1 MSQLRPLFGE
11 DYVNACGFNEET
23 VQLEKGYSSISFP
36 SQVERRLTS
45 SAALLEDAN
54 DVKGLCKALHITEK
68 EMLTLQLNGLKNF
81 GTLVKFIRDN
91 VTTKTLVCSLYI
103 ITHELETKDSNPT
116 EKHIKQISKILLGHH
131 ILMCIP
137 VEKIFHT
144 GIIETIIMKGT
155 ELTPEVLQHFQR
167 EAIAIFDYDEIHR
180 KPGVDI
186 IKDSQMYV
194 FGETKALFVQLAEDP
209 LCNETSA
216 VEIGLYV
223 ILIAAGIALFSM
235 AFRRGKK

>member
-1 MSQLRPLFGE
+1 
-11 DYVNACGFNEET
+11 
-23 VQLEKGYSSISFP
+23 
-36 SQVERRLTS
+36 
-45 SAALLEDAN
+45 
-54 DVKGLCKALHITEK
+54 
-68 EMLTLQLNGLKNF
+68 MLKLQLDGLKNF
-81 GTLVKFIRDN
+81 ETLVKFIRDN

-137 VEKIFHT
+137 VEKTLHT
-144 GIIETIIMKGT
+144 DTIETIIMNGT

-167 EAIAIFDYDEIHR
+167 EAIAIFDYEEIHR
-180 KPGVDI
+180 KPGVAI

-194 FGETKALFVQLAEDP
+194 FGEIKALLVQLAEDP
-209 LCNETSA
+209 VCNETSA

-223 ILIAAGIALFSM
+223 ILIAGGIALFSM
-235 AFRRGKK
+235 AFGRGKK